1 MMLSATQRECL
12 TTNGYFIRLCS
23 AKSLNIFALNVYVA
37 ALSQRIMGEAY
48 LTERKKTF
56 VEHLLRGMSGQEA
69 AVAAGYSPKDARKR
83 AWTLQNRDES
93 VMALIEERRKEIQE
107 DTLLTVDRLAMQLQ
121 IDHDLAVEK
130 GQLNAAVKATEQL
143 CRLGGHFVEKIE
155 AKHIEA
161 GWERIRQ
168 ARKAQ
173 AIEGQASEVTADA
186 A

>member
-1 MMLSATQRECL
+1 M

-37 ALSQRIMGEAY
+37 ALSQRTMGETY
-48 LTERKKTF
+48 LTERKKVF
-56 VEHLLRGMSGQEA
+56 VEHLLRGMSGQNA

-83 AWTLQNRDES
+83 AWALQNRDES
-93 VMALIEERRKEIQE
+93 VKALIEKRRNEIQE
-107 DTLLTVDRLAMQLQ
+107 ETLLTVERLALQ
-121 IDHDLAVEK
+121 IQIGHDLAVEK
-130 GQLNAAVKATEQL
+130 GQMQAAMKANDLL
-143 CRLGGHFVEKIE
+143 CRLGGHFVDKSEVKYTHTTDLAEDID
-155 AKHIEA
+155 A

-173 AIEGQASEVTADA
+173 AIEGQATEVTADA